1 MIQSSRFRLILFGL
15 VIVGGFGLLL
25 SRLYFL
31 QISKQDDYMRKL
43 PGTREVLHRMAGARG
58 RILDRNGVE
67 LARNRTMLQIGL
79 DLGTIV
85 QYYKDTHKGTLPKFE
100 WNPAKEAETD
110 IAAIV
115 QEVVIQP
122 LNDYGLA
129 SKDHEDPQK
138 ETRFIEHLRNHYRT
152 NRGEIPFTYLRNVDW
167 ETFAKFAEHTFN
179 LPGVHISQRFLRE
192 YPFGALTG
200 HLMGYV
206 KLFDNDAPPEDKGK
220 FKFYEGDDVG
230 MTGLEK
236 TLDKFLRGKPGYR
249 YLLVNELGRMQEEL
263 VKKYQAPQAGD
274 DVYLTIDVRMQ
285 YIAEMALREAKVGRG
300 AAVVQDPN
308 TGEVLSMVAVPNY
321 DSNNF
326 VPSVSTKNYAV
337 YHDDETIPLLNR
349 ALQGFTPGSIFKVPV
364 ALSGFLAPP
373 GEIRQFY
380 NCSGTVTYGGRP
392 FPCWTQQKSMSPHG
406 TLDLSGGLKNSCNC
420 FFFQYGNDA
429 GIDNIDKMGTMLGLG
444 HPTGI
449 ELDSEAPGLVP
460 GKEWLKNF
468 GKGGTWTTAR
478 TANVSIGQTVL
489 TTPVQMSCVAATV
502 ANGSKAYF
510 PTLVHHRVDSTT
522 KASTKFAPRVRTDL
536 TKEHITAK
544 QIEAVRKG
552 MWKVVNEAGGTGKN
566 FKSTIPEIAQ
576 HGGGAGKTGTAQ
588 EWRLKGVKDNNTWF
602 ICFAPYVAPK
612 LAAVVL
618 IQNGLSGGSCPAPVA
633 RRIIEQS
640 ISLET
645 NNFRVDPASIGHMA
659 EAKGHFNFIESVKYA
674 NDVNVP
680 DLPEDDSEA
689 GVNDAEPMES
699 EPIKV
704 RAVVPLEEPSAPVE
718 SSTVAPRARPVDG
731 NKYKPNTPNP

>member
-1 MIQSSRFRLILFGL
+1 MIQSSRFRLILFGM
-15 VIVGGFGLLL
+15 VIIGGFGLLL
-25 SRLYFL
+25 TRLYFL
-31 QISKQDDYMRKL
+31 QINKQDEYMRKL
-43 PGTREVLHRMAGARG
+43 PGTREVLHRLAGARG

-85 QYYKDTHKGTLPKFE
+85 QYYKDTHKNTLPKFE
-100 WNPAKEAETD
+100 WNPAKEPETD

-115 QEVVIQP
+115 SEVVIRP
-122 LNDYGLA
+122 LNEFGLA
-129 SKDHEDPQK
+129 SKDHEDPMK
-138 ETRFIEHLRNHYRT
+138 EVRFVEHLRNHYRT

-179 LPGVHISQRFLRE
+179 IPGVNISQRFLRE

-206 KLFDNDAPPEDKGK
+206 KLFDNDAPTEDKGK

-236 TLDKFLRGKPGYR
+236 TLDKYLKGKPGYR
-249 YLLVNELGRMQEEL
+249 YLLVNELGRMQEEV

-274 DVYLTIDVRMQ
+274 DVCLTIDVRMQ

-308 TGEVLSMVAVPNY
+308 TGEVLAMAAVPNY

-326 VPSVSTKNYAV
+326 IPAISTENYKR
-337 YHDDETIPLLNR
+337 YHDDETVPLLNR
-349 ALQGFTPGSIFKVPV
+349 AMQMFAPGSTFKVPV
-364 ALSGFLAPP
+364 ALSGFLASP
-373 GEIRQFY
+373 GEINQSY
-380 NCSGTVTYGGRP
+380 NCSGTVTYGGRA

-406 TLDLSGGLKNSCNC
+406 SLDLSGGLKNSCNC
-420 FFFQYGNDA
+420 FFYQYGNDA
-429 GIDNIDKMGTMLGLG
+429 GIDNIDKMGNMLGLG
-444 HPTGI
+444 HQTGI
-449 ELDSEAPGLVP
+449 ELDGEAPGLLP
-460 GKEWLKNF
+460 TKEWFRNA
-468 GKGGTWTTAR
+468 GRGNWSSAQ
-478 TANVSIGQTVL
+478 TANVSIGQGDVL
-489 TTPVQMSCVAATV
+489 ATPLQMSCVAATV

-510 PTLVHHRVDSTT
+510 PTLIHHRVDSATR
-522 KASTKFAPRVRTDL
+522 ASTKFTPRVRTDL
-536 TKEHITAK
+536 AKEKISAK
-544 QIEAVRKG
+544 QIENVRKG
-552 MWKVVNEAGGTGKN
+552 MWRVVNEAGGTGKN

-588 EWRLKGVKDNNTWF
+588 FKRAGVKDNHTWF
-602 ICFAPYVAPK
+602 ICFAPYDTPK
-612 LAAVVL
+612 LAAAILV
-618 IQNGLSGGSCPAPVA
+618 QGGNSGGSCPAPVS
-633 RRIIEQS
+633 RRIIEQC

-659 EAKGHFNFIESVKYA
+659 EAKGHFNFIEAVKYA

-689 GVNDAEPMES
+689 GVNDAEPIES

-704 RAVVPLEEPSAPVE
+704 RAVVPLEEPTAPVE
-718 SSTVAPRARPVDG
+718 GSTVAPRARPVEG